1 VWARPSGGRVEPS
14 AEVAFVVARLAAG
27 LQEGLHGSGC
37 LGSGQR
43 AAQAL
48 VLVQEPVDRGGL
60 GGIDGGLCVGD
71 RRRREGGN
79 PTRETVDERTQLDGS

>member
-1 VWARPSGGRVEPS
+1 VEAS

-27 LQEGLHGSGC
+27 PQEGLHGGGC

-60 GGIDGGLCVGD
+60 GGI
-71 RRRREGGN
+71 
-79 PTRETVDERTQLDGS
+79 